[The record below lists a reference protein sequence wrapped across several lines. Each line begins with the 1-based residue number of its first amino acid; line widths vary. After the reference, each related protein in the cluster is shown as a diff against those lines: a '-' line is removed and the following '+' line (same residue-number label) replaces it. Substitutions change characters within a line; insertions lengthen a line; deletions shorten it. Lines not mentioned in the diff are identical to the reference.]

1 MLEIIK
7 EAYTEV
13 VEEFFLEFNTHQH
26 GGYSFPCDKD
36 GNVLQ
41 LAPEGQENYNKCIS
55 GEVKTIREPYIQC
68 YRRSYKHPR
77 VCKCEC
83 GDELPM
89 EWDSEGL
96 VYCHCGKTFNT
107 SGQSIRP
114 RSEWEERYEDDYW
127 FTGLEKHENW

>member
-13 VEEFFLEFNTHQH
+13 VEEFSIEFRTDKY
-26 GGYSFPCDKD
+26 GGYSFPCDYK
-36 GNVLQ
+36 GNVLELNPYAQ
-41 LAPEGQENYNKCIS
+41 ANYEKCVS
-55 GEVKTIREPYIQC
+55 GEIKTSAPFVSSLVRHIR
-68 YRRSYKHPR
+68 HPR
-77 VCKCEC
+77 ICRCEC

-114 RSEWEERYEDDYW
+114 RSEWEERYEDDY
-127 FTGLEKHENW
+127 